1 MVQKL
6 TTKDRAAL
14 DLSEKYYED
23 MDDRRTAI
31 GTMFDIGGTTFSF
44 LDSQALANLQ
54 SRMAEDQIKR
64 GTEISATAGEG
75 ATERI
80 ATERAQKGAVARD
93 VLRDVATQ
101 AVMDPT
107 GVSAAE
113 FARQSTQMV
122 KGAMDTSDTATE
134 EAAAE
139 LEQKKLGEEI
149 ISKGEQEA
157 LAAKHG
163 KARGRLQAVKGMVDA
178 VQTGVAALKPE
189 SYEAS
194 LEGKIKR
201 TEGKQARLQK
211 RQRNLQQKQT
221 KLTKRRGKGTLTER
235 QGEGIDNR
243 LKAIKEKQG
252 KLKKKSEKAS
262 AGAESHKEKLKAL
275 RQAKLKELQMLYG
288 GTLSDTLKPGI
299 STETST
305 ETSTPKE

>member
-1 MVQKL
+1 
-6 TTKDRAAL
+6 
-14 DLSEKYYED
+14 

-44 LDSQALANLQ
+44 LDARALANLQ

-64 GTEISATAGEG
+64 GEEISATAGEG

-80 ATERAQKGAVARD
+80 ETERAQKGAVARD
-93 VLRDVATQ
+93 VLRDAATQ

-107 GVSAAE
+107 GAGAAE

-149 ISKGEQEA
+149 ISKGEQKA

-163 KARGRLQAVKGMVDA
+163 KARGRLQAVKGIIDA

-201 TEGKQARLQK
+201 TEGKQTRLQK
-211 RQRNLQQKQT
+211 RQRNLQRKQME
-221 KLTKRRGKGTLTER
+221 LTEGRREGTLTER
-235 QGEGIDNR
+235 QNEGIDDR
-243 LKAIKEKQG
+243 LKAIKEKRE
-252 KLKKKSEKAS
+252 KLKKKEVS
-262 AGAESHKEKLKAL
+262 AGLDTSDHKLKMQAL
-275 RQAKLKELQMLYG
+275 RRAKLKELQMLYG

-305 ETSTPKE
+305 ETPKE